1 MKQAWLHCAGTRFLA
16 DPSGALFWPEQ
27 GLLVV
32 ADLHFEKGSSLA
44 RRGTLLPPYDTRTT
58 LTSLEAVVA
67 RFAPRTVISL
77 GDGFHDGEASAR
89 LAAEDRARLAVLVA
103 RHDWVWLLGN
113 HDPRP
118 PVGIGGQ
125 TETEVEVAGTVFRHV
140 PAHQPGGAEI
150 AGHLHPSARVTVR
163 GRRLARP
170 CFVADQERM
179 ILPAFGSYT
188 GGLDVFDPAIA
199 DLFANGFEVA
209 LLGDGRVHPLPQ
221 ARLHQSVRGAPDL
234 NPGRAPQSRRPDPGS
249 PASGRSRPASRSG
262 PA

>member
-58 LTSLEAVVA
+58 L
-67 RFAPRTVISL
+67 ISL

-89 LAAEDRARLAVLVA
+89 LATDDRARLAALVA
-103 RHDWVWLLGN
+103 RHDWIWLQGN
-113 HDPRP
+113 HDPLP
-118 PVGIGGQ
+118 PAGFGGRC
-125 TETEVEVAGTVFRHV
+125 ETVVEIAGLTFRHL
-140 PAHQPGGAEI
+140 PADEPDGPEV

-170 CFVADQERM
+170 CFVGDRRRI
-179 ILPAFGSYT
+179 ILPSFGSYT

-209 LLGDGRVHPLPQ
+209 LLGDDRVHPLPQ
-221 ARLHQSVRGAPDL
+221 TRLHQSARGAPDL
-234 NPGRAPQSRRPDPGS
+234 SPRRAQPSRRPRPGS
-249 PASGRSRPASRSG
+249 PASGRSRPASRSA
-262 PA
+262 PT